1 MTYAEWLGRPVKTQ
15 PIYVIEF
22 AAAAITERFTTKV
35 FAGLTSAAEPYAR
48 IREALHHKVKILKA
62 QADAGK
68 AAFVLIDTNQE
79 VTAFLNAHDKRLS
92 DTLVRIKLVPED
104 LTEAADAQTALWF
117 LKDYSF
123 DEKRAEWMFNVL
135 DVFRTLDKP
144 VYEDVKKTHLK
155 LAARV
160 EHTTTEIQLV
170 ESPNGWRE
178 PGFVLLHDGNRNVE
192 LVEYQEID
200 PFTNKLKNLTRR
212 KHGTGGSIFEIED
225 SEAIHVWVKRGTPK
239 QIFLEWVLTTDDGSN
254 GGPYDLAN
262 GDGAGMPIEAVDV
275 TTIENAFDDTAHGV
289 DDWDFLF
296 IDEKSFDAKEFLEIQ
311 ILLACSFTESITDEG
326 KLTVVPFENTPS
338 TTTDLEGLFNNRG
351 SFGWRRLFT
360 TRINNIQLTMDH
372 NVGDDSF
379 ISTKT
384 LAVVQSI
391 LRYSKGS
398 LFKDMEFQGMRG
410 ADGRQFGLPD
420 LGGDGF
426 AVTAMVR
433 LAEIYGSPPISLRLE
448 TAMRFRDVVPG
459 EGVKITHSA
468 IPNPPVSATRG
479 VIDQIIT
486 VLSKRIN
493 PFAKRWPVKFDGEIR
508 GNIGRQYR
516 WHSDGATADY
526 DSASDAEK
534 AAGAYWSD
542 DTTLEPG
549 SDEHLGYYWAHD
561 EAA

>member
-22 AAAAITERFTTKV
+22 ADPAITQRFCTKT

-48 IREALHHKVKILKA
+48 IKDALHHKVKILKA

-68 AAFVLIDTNQE
+68 ASFVLLDTNEE

-117 LKDYSF
+117 LKDYAF
-123 DEKRAEWMFNVL
+123 DERRTEWNFNVL

-144 VYEDVKKTHLK
+144 IYENVKKTHLK
-155 LAARV
+155 ILSRV
-160 EHTTTEIQLV
+160 VHTTTEIQLA
-170 ESPNGWRE
+170 ETPIGWRE
-178 PGFVLLHDGNRNVE
+178 PGFVLLHDGKKNVE

-200 PFTNKLKNLTRR
+200 TLTNTLKNLTRR
-212 KHGTGGSIFEIED
+212 KHGSGGSLFEIEE
-225 SEAIHVWVKRGTPK
+225 SEVIHVWVKRGTPK
-239 QIFLEWVLTTDDGSN
+239 LLFLEWVLTTDDGSN

-275 TTIENAFDDTAHGV
+275 TAIENAFDDAAHGV

-296 IDEKSFDAKEFLEIQ
+296 IGEEAIDAKEFLEIQ
-311 ILLACSFTESITDEG
+311 ILLATSFTESITDEG
-326 KLTVVPFENTPS
+326 KLTIIPFENTPS
-338 TTTDLEGLFNNRG
+338 TTTDLEGLFNKHG
-351 SFGWRRLFT
+351 SFGWRRLFG

-372 NVGDDSF
+372 HVPDDDF
-379 ISTKT
+379 VSTKT
-384 LAVVQSI
+384 LLVNQSI
-391 LRYSKGS
+391 LRYGKGN
-398 LFKDMEFQGMRG
+398 LFKDMEFQGLRG
-410 ADGRQFGLPD
+410 AGGRQFGMPD
-420 LGGDGF
+420 LGGDAF
-426 AVTAMVR
+426 AATAMIR

-459 EGVKITHSA
+459 EGVKITHPA
-468 IPNPPVSATRG
+468 IPNPPLSASRG
-479 VIDQIIT
+479 VVDQIVTI
-486 VLSKRIN
+486 LSKRIN
-493 PFAKRWPVKFDGEIR
+493 PFAKRWPVKFDSEIR
-508 GNIGRQYR
+508 GNIGREWR
-516 WHSDGATADY
+516 WHSDSATTPY
-526 DSASDAEK
+526 DSASEAEK

-549 SDEHLGYYWAHD
+549 SDGKLGYYWADD